1 MYPRLIWGPE
11 VFNIFINELKDG
23 TEHANSK
30 LADDKCWGGVADTP
44 DGYVAL
50 LPFQGTATVWRN
62 KQTET
67 SQSSGKSYLKPCIWK
82 EITPCTSTGCEGQME
97 GKQLCREGLGDP
109 GGQGIKI
116 ESPHP

>member
-30 LADDKCWGGVADTP
+30 LTDDKCWGGVADTP

-97 GKQLCREGLGDP
+97 GKQLGREGLGDA